1 MGDNEVVT
9 NQIMFLMILFYSSAW
24 VPPLHAQVLDNF
36 LGQGS
41 TKSHSLKE
49 VFLGTLLSLP
59 YIMARN
65 LECSYLIQQVYLVL
79 KQSRFCVLLRCETP
93 ESRGCFWAWPVI
105 SVQLRSTC
113 GSF

>member
-9 NQIMFLMILFYSSAW
+9 NQIRFLMILFYSSAW

-49 VFLGTLLSLP
+49 VFWAHSSLSHISWHVTWNALISYSKFTL
-59 YIMARN
+59 Y
-65 LECSYLIQQVYLVL
+65 
-79 KQSRFCVLLRCETP
+79 
-93 ESRGCFWAWPVI
+93 
-105 SVQLRSTC
+105 
-113 GSF
+113 